1 MITRKEIDSMDPNM
15 FVPWF
20 IMASYGYY
28 VLGRNVMDD
37 EDFDYLTS
45 RLIDCFD
52 QIEHY
57 HKHLINKEDLS
68 SYSGFN
74 LEYPTIAKHATL
86 SYLMKNNL

>member
-28 VLGRNVMDD
+28 VLGRNIMDD

-52 QIEHY
+52 EIEHI
-57 HKHLINKEDLS
+57 LPECS
-68 SYSGFN
+68 SKN
-74 LEYPTIAKHATL
+74 CKNIVHQ
-86 SYLMKNNL
+86 YLVGQQPLCCIFCS